1 MTRQVFLRTILFFLI
16 GAITCGGCSST
27 QPPDNNFEKP
37 PFKFKFKPDTQQSTI
52 KALQN
57 ADIQYVQYGDTITL
71 LVPNDRYFKK
81 QSPEL
86 TGTNSCYE
94 SLYNIVKLLK
104 YYPNAQIS
112 VAGFDDNE
120 GRSKDQI
127 SLTQGRA
134 DTILTYLWANSI
146 PAQSMKAQG
155 YGDDFPLGSSNKFVH
170 SSSYNRRIEIQWS
183 KLGPKNCC
191 APSQNQAMRSATY
204 HGMK

>member
-1 MTRQVFLRTILFFLI
+1 MARQRFLRTILFFVM
-16 GAITCGGCSST
+16 GAITCVGCSSQ

-37 PFKFKFKPDTQQSTI
+37 PFKFKFKPDTQKSI
-52 KALQN
+52 IHDLEN
-57 ADIQYVQYGDTITL
+57 ADIQYVEYGDTITL
-71 LVPNDRYFKK
+71 LVPNDQYYKK

-94 SLYNIVKLLK
+94 GLYHIVKLLK

-112 VAGFDDNE
+112 VAGFDDDE
-120 GRSKDQI
+120 DRSKNQVL
-127 SLTQGRA
+127 LTQGRA
-134 DTILTYLWANSI
+134 DTMLTYLWANSV

-155 YGDDFPLGSSNKFVH
+155 YGDDFPLGSSNKSVH

-183 KLGPKNCC
+183 KPGPKNCC
-191 APSQNQAMRSATY
+191 ATSQNQAMQSAVY